1 MSRLRC
7 ELSEGVISVKIAICD
22 DEKIYRDNLI
32 QKTDNYFKTTGI
44 DDVVYFEFSDGND
57 LMSSNIDFDL
67 IFIDHKMKNIN
78 GLETVSH
85 LRARGNDTHVIFV
98 SSYKDIVFD
107 SMIVKAFRFL
117 LKPVSD
123 DKLKE
128 ALDSFIK
135 ETVKCPSVIVQDES
149 SLAMCSVKENSIIYA
164 QAENVYTKIFTQNN
178 TYVFRNTLSKFEE
191 ELKSSFFFRVHRSY
205 IVNLGYIESFSKTD
219 ILLTTQEKVPISKK
233 RYKPFREDFFE
244 FVKKESINKL

>member
-1 MSRLRC
+1 M
-7 ELSEGVISVKIAICD
+7 KIAICD

-164 QAENVYTKIFTQNN
+164 
-178 TYVFRNTLSKFEE
+178 
-191 ELKSSFFFRVHRSY
+191 
-205 IVNLGYIESFSKTD
+205 
-219 ILLTTQEKVPISKK
+219 
-233 RYKPFREDFFE
+233 
-244 FVKKESINKL
+244 